1 MIDHE
6 KLKQAVKLLEESGA
20 DYALGYDCG
29 GYTSYSASMIPD
41 HCNIFDSL
49 MREVIMGA
57 ARVVYISDGGLGALR
72 SLDRMSKAIT
82 HARRETRFRA
92 GEERV
97 ESGVPFMLAYDDTAK
112 HMICRAFGNYP
123 TLKEFIVTMMVQAV
137 VNVQSKYGEEAAM
150 KELMGMMTEAAQQYC
165 EETKKAA
172 EKHEVLN

>member
-1 MIDHE
+1 MNYGDKHTE
-6 KLKQAVKLLEESGA
+6 DSLVSR
-20 DYALGYDCG
+20 LGRLYGIERGLDCG

-97 ESGVPFMLAYDDTAK
+97 ESDD
-112 HMICRAFGNYP
+112 
-123 TLKEFIVTMMVQAV
+123 
-137 VNVQSKYGEEAAM
+137 
-150 KELMGMMTEAAQQYC
+150 
-165 EETKKAA
+165 
-172 EKHEVLN
+172 

>member
-1 MIDHE
+1 MKRTIGNKLNDYKHLKPPGSEFLPPLFIKGGRKMIDHE

-97 ESGVPFMLAYDDTAK
+97 ESDD
-112 HMICRAFGNYP
+112 
-123 TLKEFIVTMMVQAV
+123 
-137 VNVQSKYGEEAAM
+137 
-150 KELMGMMTEAAQQYC
+150 
-165 EETKKAA
+165 
-172 EKHEVLN
+172 